1 VRRITAIFMAFAFVP
16 FVAFAD
22 DIGGG
27 ETIVIQQDTVVVE
40 DAVSAPPP
48 AFVELQSTAI
58 AAGIGARIGDGS
70 LFVDGQEHPFKV
82 RGVSL
87 GDLGVSVIAGEGPVQ
102 GLENVSDFSG
112 TYMALEAGIAAGKG
126 VSTLTMRNQHGVT
139 IRLESDIQG
148 AQLTLGGQALT
159 LELQ

>member
-1 VRRITAIFMAFAFVP
+1 VRRITAIFIGFAFVP

-22 DIGGG
+22 DMGS
-27 ETIVIQQDTVVVE
+27 ETIVIERDTIVIE
-40 DAVSAPPP
+40 EAVSAPPP

-87 GDLGVSVIAGEGPVQ
+87 GDLGASVITGKGPVQ
-102 GLENVSDFSG
+102 GLENVSDFAG
-112 TYMALEAGIAAGKG
+112 TYLAVEAGIAAGKG

-139 IRLESDIQG
+139 IRLESDIRG

-159 LELQ
+159 LVFE

>member
-1 VRRITAIFMAFAFVP
+1 MRRITAIFIGFAFVP
-16 FVAFAD
+16 FSAFAD
-22 DIGGG
+22 DMGS
-27 ETIVIQQDTVVVE
+27 ETIVIERDTILIE
-40 DAVSAPPP
+40 EAVSAPPP

-87 GDLGVSVIAGEGPVQ
+87 GDFGASVITGKGPVQ
-102 GLENVSDFSG
+102 GLENVSDFAG
-112 TYMALEAGIAAGKG
+112 TYLAVEAGIAAGKG
-126 VSTLTMRNQHGVT
+126 VSTLAMRNQHGVT
-139 IRLESDIQG
+139 IRLESDIRG

-159 LELQ
+159 LVFE